1 MRAIEKTAL
10 VAGLKAGQTTSISF
24 TMSVQLEASAG
35 PIVHLATLG
44 TAILAIYAQDVT
56 LHAQLVEM
64 MTSSTALTAI
74 LPSHAM

>member
-10 VAGLKAGQTTSISF
+10 VAGLKAGRTTSISF
-24 TMSVQLEASAG
+24 TMSAQLEASAC
-35 PIVHLATLG
+35 PTVHLATLG
-44 TAILAIYAQDVT
+44 TAILAICAQNVT

-64 MTSSTALTAI
+64 MTSSSVLTAI